1 LVKVSARG
9 GEARSGRGHPL
20 KEIRGFMSVRL
31 ELDDFGKEALEAQ
44 VRSGS
49 SRDAFIRT
57 AARYYLADRGSGRV
71 SWQPPR
77 FLRRDARR
85 APAVT
90 EVELDE
96 ETMKALEEEARRHS
110 LSAAR
115 LAEHA
120 LLYYLADLDSGRAA
134 ARVRDALE
142 GHDPGDLRRQ
152 R

>member
-1 LVKVSARG
+1 
-9 GEARSGRGHPL
+9 
-20 KEIRGFMSVRL
+20 MSVRL
-31 ELDDFGKEALEAQ
+31 ELDDFGNEALEAQ

-49 SRDAFIRT
+49 SRNAFIRT

-77 FLRRDARR
+77 YLRKDARR
-85 APAVT
+85 TLAVR

-96 ETMKALEEEARRHS
+96 ETMEALEEEARRHG
-110 LSAAR
+110 LPADR

-142 GHDPGDLRRQ
+142 DDGRPGLRRQ

>member
-1 LVKVSARG
+1 
-9 GEARSGRGHPL
+9 
-20 KEIRGFMSVRL
+20 MSVRL
-31 ELDDFGKEALEAQ
+31 ELDDFGKQALEAQ

-49 SRDAFIRT
+49 SRDVFIRT
-57 AARYYLADRGSGRV
+57 AARYYLADRESGRV
-71 SWQPPR
+71 SWRPPR
-77 FLRRDARR
+77 YLRRGAGR
-85 APAVT
+85 ALAVT
-90 EVELDE
+90 EVDLDE

-110 LSAAR
+110 LPAAR

-142 GHDPGDLRRQ
+142 GDSPNGVRRP

>member
-1 LVKVSARG
+1 
-9 GEARSGRGHPL
+9 
-20 KEIRGFMSVRL
+20 MSVRL
-31 ELDDFGKEALEAQ
+31 ELDDFGKQALEAQ

-49 SRDAFIRT
+49 SRDALIRT

-71 SWQPPR
+71 SWRPPR
-77 FLRRDARR
+77 YLRKGARR
-85 APAVT
+85 ALAVT

-96 ETMKALEEEARRHS
+96 ETMEALEEEARRHS
-110 LSAAR
+110 LPAAR

-142 GHDPGDLRRQ
+142 DDSSTGLRRQ

>member
-1 LVKVSARG
+1 
-9 GEARSGRGHPL
+9 
-20 KEIRGFMSVRL
+20 MSVRL
-31 ELDDFGKEALEAQ
+31 ELDDFGKQALEAQ

-49 SRDAFIRT
+49 SREAFIRT

-71 SWQPPR
+71 SWRPPR
-77 FLRRDARR
+77 YLRKGARH
-85 APAVT
+85 ALAVT
-90 EVELDE
+90 EVELDD
-96 ETMKALEEEARRHS
+96 ETMEALEEEARRHS
-110 LSAAR
+110 LPAAR

-142 GHDPGDLRRQ
+142 DDSSTGLRRQ

>member
-1 LVKVSARG
+1 
-9 GEARSGRGHPL
+9 
-20 KEIRGFMSVRL
+20 MSVRL
-31 ELDDFGKEALEAQ
+31 ELDDFGKQALEAQ

-77 FLRRDARR
+77 YLHRGSRSAS
-85 APAVT
+85 AVT
-90 EVELDE
+90 VVELDE
-96 ETMKALEEEARRHS
+96 ETMEALEEEARRHS
-110 LSAAR
+110 LPAAR

-142 GHDPGDLRRQ
+142 DDGSTGLRR
-152 R
+152 RR

>member
-1 LVKVSARG
+1 
-9 GEARSGRGHPL
+9 
-20 KEIRGFMSVRL
+20 MSVRL
-31 ELDDFGKEALEAQ
+31 ELDDFGKQALDAQ

-71 SWQPPR
+71 SWRPPR
-77 FLRRDARR
+77 YLRKGGPR
-85 APAVT
+85 ALAVT

-96 ETMKALEEEARRHS
+96 ETMEALEEEARRHS
-110 LSAAR
+110 LPAAR

-134 ARVRDALE
+134 ARLRDALE
-142 GHDPGDLRRQ
+142 DDRPTGLRRQ